1 MRWLIGMFVLT
12 SHPGI
17 EPVFLFPLSIR
28 NHYFR
33 PSYLSSYTKFN
44 FLILILDRRPPTFL
58 PFRQVMG
65 KSHTQ
70 RQDFWSGTQPWTVF
84 HQGTCKSS
92 MSDAYRQSHSGI
104 MTRSWLLSWVAL
116 VYLVLMP
123 QTSLPF
129 NVYTTIRI
137 TTSDVSLMILV
148 EMIPSNCNDRPMDGG
163 HVHPA
168 DRIFYRRYCTTLL
181 GAASFHEYGQ
191 LHLPTFTKFS
201 PSNQ

>member
-1 MRWLIGMFVLT
+1 
-12 SHPGI
+12 
-17 EPVFLFPLSIR
+17 
-28 NHYFR
+28 
-33 PSYLSSYTKFN
+33 
-44 FLILILDRRPPTFL
+44 
-58 PFRQVMG
+58 MG
-65 KSHTQ
+65 KNYSQ
-70 RQDFWSGTQPWTVF
+70 RQDFWSGTQPWTVL

-92 MSDAYRQSHSGI
+92 MSDACQQSHSGI

-116 VYLVLMP
+116 VYLVPMP

-129 NVYTTIRI
+129 NVCTTIRI

-148 EMIPSNCNDRPMDGG
+148 EVMPSNCNDRPMDGG